1 VLRGAGMG
9 IGDAVELVEV
19 LELEEPIPLSGA
31 WGRVLLPLVV
41 VVWMEMLGRR
51 VLGLGLEEDAGGR
64 EDDEE
69 DVVRSPTTEDPL
81 VDGV

>member
-1 VLRGAGMG
+1 MG

-19 LELEEPIPLSGA
+19 LEEPTPLSGA
-31 WGRVLLPLVV
+31 WGRVLL

-51 VLGLGLEEDAGGR
+51 VLGLLLEEEDTGGR
-64 EDDEE
+64 EEDDEE
-69 DVVRSPTTEDPL
+69 GVVRSPPTTEDPL